1 LVNSEKNVKVFSW
14 KEKSYYHFWNK

>member
-14 KEKSYYHFWNK
+14 KEKSYYYFWNK